1 MTDDE
6 RYTQWKNRQNRVD
19 AAADNDNRPVS
30 VTVDSNGWRTEV
42 RPDGSVKVTEPPVT
56 PADMAAWQMR
66 MDWSEAMS
74 EDRRRTSQAFVA
86 SWQAAIVRREGNVTF
101 FDPAFVWPDRGSR
114 KVYGKDAY

>member
-6 RYTQWKNRQNRVD
+6 SYTQWKGTQERID

-42 RPDGSVKVTEPPVT
+42 RPDGSVTVSEPPVT

-66 MDWSEAMS
+66 EDWSEAMS
-74 EDRRRTSQAFVA
+74 EDRRRQQATWIA
-86 SWQAAIVRREGNVTF
+86 SWQAAIIKVEGSRVF
-101 FDPAFVWPDRGSR
+101 FDPAVGWPNRGAR
-114 KVYGKDAY
+114 KVYGKNAY